1 MFSDL
6 LKVEVHLHHL
16 PHHREVDQMT
26 RPTQI
31 HWVAYPQ
38 VLQVDVL
45 PQSLL
50 TSLQA
55 KRLEIRPWRQG
66 GSRVVSQA
74 HSVPVLGLAREDQ
87 GRLRVEG
94 QPRT

>member
-1 MFSDL
+1 
-6 LKVEVHLHHL
+6 
-16 PHHREVDQMT
+16 MT

-38 VLQVDVL
+38 VLQFVVL

-66 GSRVVSQA
+66 
-74 HSVPVLGLAREDQ
+74 AREWYHRRILCLYWVWHEKTKEGFAWTVNQ
-87 GRLRVEG
+87 GPDRNR
-94 QPRT
+94 PK